1 MTAQRGVVVL
11 GATGSIGSSACNV
24 LRRHADRFRVVGLS
38 AAHRLDAL
46 DLLATEFEPEFVVM
60 AGREDTGYVPAWT
73 GEWRYGAAALVEAA
87 ADERTDI
94 VVNALVGAAGLEATL
109 SALQAGKRLALANK
123 ESLVAGGALV
133 VDTWRNGTGEII
145 PVDSEH
151 SAIHQCL
158 AGRPSEEVRRLILTA
173 SGGPFRTLPADEF
186 AGIRTED
193 ALAHPTWSMGSKIT
207 VDSATLANKALEVM
221 EAHLLFDIP
230 LDAIEVVVH
239 PTSIVHSMVEFQDGS
254 TMAQLGFPTMEV
266 PILYALAAPERLP
279 NEFEPFDP
287 VRAGP
292 LEFEPLRRDAFP
304 MFDIGLA
311 AARAGGTAP
320 AAFSAA
326 NEVAVAAFLKD
337 ALDFQGIPRV
347 VGAVVDSWNGGEADS
362 VQAVV
367 VADAEARRRAMEMVG
382 NCPGHPGC

>member
-1 MTAQRGVVVL
+1 MATRRGVVVL
-11 GATGSIGSSACNV
+11 GATGSIGNSACNV

-38 AAHRLDAL
+38 AASRLDAL
-46 DLLATEFEPEFVVM
+46 DLLATEFEPDFVVA
-60 AGREDTGYVPAWT
+60 AGKQDTGHVPAWT
-73 GEWRYGAAALVEAA
+73 GKWRYGAAALVEAA
-87 ADERTDI
+87 ADERADI

-133 VDTWRNGTGEII
+133 VDAWRNGTGEII

-158 AGRPSEEVRRLILTA
+158 AGRPSDEVRRLILTA

-186 AGIRTED
+186 AGIRRED
-193 ALAHPTWSMGSKIT
+193 ALAHPTWSMGSKIS
-207 VDSATLANKALEVM
+207 VDSATLANKALEVI
-221 EAHLLFDIP
+221 EAHLLFDIA

-254 TMAQLGFPTMEV
+254 TMAQLGFPSMEV

-311 AARAGGTAP
+311 AAYAGGTAP

-326 NEVAVAAFLKD
+326 NEVAVAAFLAD
-337 ALDFQGIPRV
+337 TLDFPGIPRV
-347 VGAVVDSWNGGEADS
+347 VGAVVESWDGGQADS

-367 VADAEARRRAMEMVG
+367 VADAEARRRAREMVG
-382 NCPGHPGC
+382 NRPGHVGC

>member
-1 MTAQRGVVVL
+1 MATRRGVVVL
-11 GATGSIGSSACNV
+11 GATGSVGTSACNV

-38 AAHRLDAL
+38 AARRLDAL
-46 DLLATEFEPEFVVM
+46 DLLATEFEPEFVVV
-60 AGREDTGYVPAWT
+60 AGCEDNGHVPSWA
-73 GEWRYGAAALVEAA
+73 GEWRYGSAALVEAA
-87 ADERTDI
+87 ADERTDV

-109 SALQAGKRLALANK
+109 SALHAGKRLALANK

-133 VDTWRNGTGEII
+133 VNAWRNGTGEIL

-158 AGRPSEEVRRLILTA
+158 AGRPSGEVRRLILTA

-207 VDSATLANKALEVM
+207 VDSATLANKALEVI
-221 EAHLLFDIP
+221 EAHLLFDIA

-292 LEFEPLRRDAFP
+292 LEFEPLRREAFP
-304 MFDIGLA
+304 MFDIGLD
-311 AARAGGTAP
+311 AARVGGTAP

-326 NEVAVAAFLKD
+326 NEVAVAAFLAD
-337 ALDFQGIPRV
+337 ALDFPGIPRV
-347 VGAVVDSWNGGEADS
+347 VGAVLDSWDGGQADS
-362 VQAVV
+362 VEAVV
-367 VADAEARRRAMEMVG
+367 VADAEARRRATEMVG
-382 NCPGHPGC
+382 NRPGRLGC